1 MKDWKTTLC
10 GLLAA
15 ISLGGFA
22 GLGLPDPWPKV
33 LAFLCASCLAA
44 LGYHASDCST
54 CPGKALKV
62 AAAVV
67 AILCVCMASGC
78 ALGRLTLKVASPA
91 FGSVS
96 LSVGD
101 TVIGKP
107 GTNLLFP
114 EGVTNAR

>member
-15 ISLGGFA
+15 LSFAGFA
-22 GLGLPDPWPKV
+22 DCGLPDPWPKI
-33 LAFLCASCLAA
+33 LALLCAAALSA
-44 LGYHASDCST
+44 LGYHATDCSN

-62 AAAVV
+62 AAAIA
-67 AILCVCMASGC
+67 AIGFLTLATGC

-101 TVIGKP
+101 TVIGNP
-107 GTNLLFP
+107 GTNGMFDV
-114 EGVTNAR
+114 GSTNGR